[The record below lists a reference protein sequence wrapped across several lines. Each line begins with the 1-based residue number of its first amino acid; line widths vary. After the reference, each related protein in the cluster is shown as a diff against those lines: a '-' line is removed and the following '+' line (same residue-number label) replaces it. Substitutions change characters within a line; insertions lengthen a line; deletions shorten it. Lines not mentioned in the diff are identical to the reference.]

1 MDEEADVDP
10 TPVPAGRQSSGS
22 IRDMDV
28 MVEVDGEQIRLGDLV
43 ETIQKAGQ
51 MVEEIDS
58 LRAFRDATNTFIRR
72 DGEQHQIADAA
83 SQMLAGV
90 GYSDDEIKEYV
101 RDWSRSQSQEDAEG
115 SEEEPD
121 EEEAQEE
128 PKMDTND
135 PRYAKLEQE
144 TRQMR
149 LRMMRE
155 EMSKGVVSAIDQ
167 NGEIAKMLMGLDKTR
182 GREHATGAYQAIQ
195 DQVRKAT
202 LDRLYERRDKS
213 GGNFSEDWIQEE
225 AAKAAE
231 DVARSYAT
239 VIGDLDSL
247 GRSPETVSEMDTIA
261 SKPPV
266 PVPEFKKGMDRGS
279 VDTAIREFNTDALT
293 RLAVD
298 VSAGGDTKA

>member
-1 MDEEADVDP
+1 MDDEADVDP
-10 TPVPAGRQSSGS
+10 TPVRAGGVISDL
-22 IRDMDV
+22 DM
-28 MVEVDGEQIRLGDLV
+28 MVEIDGERVRIGDLV
-43 ETIQKAGQ
+43 DTIRKAGD
-51 MVEEIDS
+51 MVQEIDD
-58 LRAFRDATNTFIRR
+58 LRAFQEATNQFIRR
-72 DGEQHQIADAA
+72 EGEQHEIADAA
-83 SQMLAGV
+83 SKMLAGV
-90 GYSDDEIKEYV
+90 GYSDEEIKEYV
-101 RDWSRSQSQEDAEG
+101 RDWTRSQVEG
-115 SEEEPD
+115 D
-121 EEEAQEE
+121 QEEEAEEEVSEDTQEE
-128 PKMDTND
+128 PKMDQND
-135 PRYAKLEQE
+135 PRYDRLAQE
-144 TRQMR
+144 TKQLR

-155 EMSKGVVSAIDQ
+155 EMQKGVVSAIDG

-202 LDRLYERRDKS
+202 LDRLYDRRDKS

-231 DVARSYAT
+231 EVARSYAT

-247 GRSPETVSEMDTIA
+247 GRSPETVSEVDTIS

-266 PVPEFKKGMDRGS
+266 PAPEFKKGMDRGT

>member
-1 MDEEADVDP
+1 M
-10 TPVPAGRQSSGS
+10 
-22 IRDMDV
+22 
-28 MVEVDGEQIRLGDLV
+28 MVEIDGERVRIGDLV
-43 ETIQKAGQ
+43 DTIRKAGD
-51 MVEEIDS
+51 MVQEIDD
-58 LRAFRDATNTFIRR
+58 LRAFQEATNQFIRR
-72 DGEQHQIADAA
+72 EGEQHEIADAA
-83 SQMLAGV
+83 SKMLAGV
-90 GYSDDEIKEYV
+90 GYSDQEIKEYV
-101 RDWSRSQSQEDAEG
+101 RDWTRSQVEG
-115 SEEEPD
+115 D
-121 EEEAQEE
+121 QEEEAEEEATEDTQEE
-128 PKMDTND
+128 PKMDQND
-135 PRYAKLEQE
+135 PRYDRLAQE
-144 TRQMR
+144 TKQLR

-155 EMSKGVVSAIDQ
+155 EMQKGVVSAIDG
-167 NGEIAKMLMGLDKTR
+167 NGEIAKMLMGLDKSR

-202 LDRLYERRDKS
+202 LDRLYDRRDKS

-231 DVARSYAT
+231 EVARSYAT

-247 GRSPETVSEMDTIA
+247 GRSPETVSEVDTIS

-266 PVPEFKKGMDRGS
+266 PAPEFKKGMDRGT

>member
-1 MDEEADVDP
+1 MDDEADVDP
-10 TPVPAGRQSSGS
+10 TPTRAGGV
-22 IRDMDV
+22 IRDLDML
-28 MVEVDGEQIRLGDLV
+28 VEIDGEQVRLGDLV
-43 ETIQKAGQ
+43 DTIQKAGQ

-58 LRAFRDATNTFIRR
+58 LRAFQEATNRFIRR
-72 DGEQHQIADAA
+72 DGEQHEIADAA
-83 SQMLAGV
+83 SKMLAGV
-90 GYSDDEIKEYV
+90 GYTDQEIREYV
-101 RDWSRSQSQEDAEG
+101 RDWNESQSRGSDEE
-115 SEEEPD
+115 SEEEAS
-121 EEEAQEE
+121 EEQEDTQEE
-128 PKMDTND
+128 TKMSNEND
-135 PRYAKLEQE
+135 PRYDRLAQE
-144 TRQMR
+144 TKQLR

-155 EMSKGVVSAIDQ
+155 EMQKGVVSAIDG

-202 LDRLYERRDKS
+202 LDRLYDRRDKT

-231 DVARSYAT
+231 EVARSYAT

-247 GRSPETVSEMDTIA
+247 GRAPETVSEMDTIT

-266 PVPEFKKGMDRGS
+266 AVPEFKKGMDRGT

>member
-1 MDEEADVDP
+1 MDDEADVDP
-10 TPVPAGRQSSGS
+10 TPVRAGGV
-22 IRDMDV
+22 INDLDM
-28 MVEVDGEQIRLGDLV
+28 MVEIDGERVRIGDLV
-43 ETIQKAGQ
+43 DTIRKAGD
-51 MVEEIDS
+51 MVQEIDD
-58 LRAFRDATNTFIRR
+58 LRAFQEATNQFIRR
-72 DGEQHQIADAA
+72 EGEQHEIADAA
-83 SQMLAGV
+83 SKMLAGV
-90 GYSDDEIKEYV
+90 GYSDEEIKEYV
-101 RDWSRSQSQEDAEG
+101 RDWTRSQVEG
-115 SEEEPD
+115 D
-121 EEEAQEE
+121 QEEEAEEEAPEDTQEE
-128 PKMDTND
+128 PKMDQND
-135 PRYAKLEQE
+135 PRYDRLAQE
-144 TRQMR
+144 TKQLR

-155 EMSKGVVSAIDQ
+155 EMQKGVVSAIDG

-202 LDRLYERRDKS
+202 LDRLYDRRDKS

-231 DVARSYAT
+231 EVARSYAT

-247 GRSPETVSEMDTIA
+247 GRSPETVSEVDTIS

-266 PVPEFKKGMDRGS
+266 PAPEFKKGMDRGT

-293 RLAVD
+293 RLAID

>member
-1 MDEEADVDP
+1 
-10 TPVPAGRQSSGS
+10 
-22 IRDMDV
+22 
-28 MVEVDGEQIRLGDLV
+28 MVQ
-43 ETIQKAGQ
+43 
-51 MVEEIDS
+51 EIDD
-58 LRAFRDATNTFIRR
+58 LRAFQEATNQFIRR
-72 DGEQHQIADAA
+72 EGEQHEIADAA
-83 SQMLAGV
+83 SKMLAGV
-90 GYSDDEIKEYV
+90 GYSDEEIKEYV
-101 RDWSRSQSQEDAEG
+101 RDWTRSQVEG
-115 SEEEPD
+115 D
-121 EEEAQEE
+121 QEEEAEEEAPEDTQEE
-128 PKMDTND
+128 PKMDQND
-135 PRYAKLEQE
+135 PRYDRLAQE
-144 TRQMR
+144 TKQLR

-155 EMSKGVVSAIDQ
+155 EMQKGVVSAIDG

-202 LDRLYERRDKS
+202 LDRLYDRRDKS

-231 DVARSYAT
+231 EVARSYAT

-247 GRSPETVSEMDTIA
+247 GRSPETVSEVDTIS

-266 PVPEFKKGMDRGS
+266 PAPEFKKGMDRGT

>member
-1 MDEEADVDP
+1 MDDEADVDS
-10 TPVPAGRQSSGS
+10 TPIHAGGAISDL
-22 IRDMDV
+22 DM
-28 MVEVDGEQIRLGDLV
+28 MVEIDGERVRIGDLV
-43 ETIQKAGQ
+43 DTIRKAGD
-51 MVEEIDS
+51 MVQEIDD
-58 LRAFRDATNTFIRR
+58 LRAFQEATNQFIRR
-72 DGEQHQIADAA
+72 EGEQHEIADAA
-83 SQMLAGV
+83 SKMLAGV
-90 GYSDDEIKEYV
+90 GYSDEEIKEYV
-101 RDWSRSQSQEDAEG
+101 RDWTRSQVESDQ
-115 SEEEPD
+115 
-121 EEEAQEE
+121 EEEAEEEVSEDTQEE
-128 PKMDTND
+128 PKMDQND
-135 PRYAKLEQE
+135 PRYDRLAQE
-144 TRQMR
+144 TKQLR

-155 EMSKGVVSAIDQ
+155 EMQKGVVSAIDG
-167 NGEIAKMLMGLDKTR
+167 NSEIAKMLMGLDKTR

-231 DVARSYAT
+231 EVARSYAT

-247 GRSPETVSEMDTIA
+247 GRSPETVSEVDTIS

-266 PVPEFKKGMDRGS
+266 PAPEFKKGMDRGT

>member
-1 MDEEADVDP
+1 MDDEADVDSTP
-10 TPVPAGRQSSGS
+10 TRASGVIS
-22 IRDMDV
+22 NLDM
-28 MVEVDGEQIRLGDLV
+28 MVEIDGERVRIGDLV
-43 ETIQKAGQ
+43 DTIRKAGD
-51 MVEEIDS
+51 MVQEIDD
-58 LRAFRDATNTFIRR
+58 LRAFQEATNQFIRR
-72 DGEQHQIADAA
+72 EGEQHEIADAA
-83 SQMLAGV
+83 SKMLAGV
-90 GYSDDEIKEYV
+90 GYSDQEIKEYV
-101 RDWSRSQSQEDAEG
+101 RDWTRSQVEG
-115 SEEEPD
+115 D
-121 EEEAQEE
+121 QEEEAEEEATEDTQEE
-128 PKMDTND
+128 PKMDQND
-135 PRYAKLEQE
+135 PRYDRLAQE
-144 TRQMR
+144 TKQLR

-155 EMSKGVVSAIDQ
+155 EMQKGVVSAIDG
-167 NGEIAKMLMGLDKTR
+167 NGEIAKMLMGLDKSR

-202 LDRLYERRDKS
+202 LDRLYDRRDKS

-231 DVARSYAT
+231 EVARSYAT

-247 GRSPETVSEMDTIA
+247 GRSPETVSEVDTIS

-266 PVPEFKKGMDRGS
+266 PAPEFKKGMDRGT

>member
-1 MDEEADVDP
+1 MDDEADVDTNPLP
-10 TPVPAGRQSSGS
+10 TRSGGA
-22 IRDMDV
+22 INDMDA
-28 MVEVDGEQIRLGDLV
+28 MVEVDGEQIRLGDLI

-58 LRAFRDATNTFIRR
+58 LRAFQEATNRFIRR
-72 DGEQHQIADAA
+72 EGEQHEIADAA
-83 SQMLAGV
+83 SKMLAGV
-90 GYSDDEIKEYV
+90 GYTDEEIKEYV
-101 RDWSRSQSQEDAEG
+101 RDWTSSQASGEDGEETEDGEEG
-115 SEEEPD
+115 
-121 EEEAQEE
+121 EAQENSQMTKE
-128 PKMDTND
+128 D
-135 PRYAKLEQE
+135 PRYSKLEQE

-155 EMSKGVVSAIDQ
+155 EMQKGVISAIDA
-167 NGEIAKMLMGLDKTR
+167 NGEIGKMLMSLDKTR

-213 GGNFSEDWIQEE
+213 GGQFSEDWIQEE

-231 DVARSYAT
+231 DVAKSYAT
-239 VIGDLDSL
+239 VIGDLDSI
-247 GRSPETVSEMDTIA
+247 GRAPETVSEVDTIA

-266 PVPEFKKGMDRGS
+266 PAPEFKKGMDRGS
-279 VDTAIREFNTDALT
+279 VDTSVRAFNTDALS
-293 RLAVD
+293 RLAID